1 MRSFV
6 IATVLGLTKFASAD
20 IGGSLTS
27 IHQERC
33 SGVLA
38 VRDLNGDAWKIG
50 QAIASGTYNST
61 GDECTLDKDSTGGVT
76 GCGHDFYSKDSGER
90 FKSEWDDMVGKYNG
104 IGSACE
110 KFNDALNKISQD
122 FQDPPSRSNQYVSSP
137 PNWKRSVAKILH
149 DSGCAIS
156 KNDDNLEQFLE
167 SFNYPFQQKLR
178 MENAR
183 TAAGDYED
191 KIADLQQ
198 KWKEERQALVDTMKK
213 HGDTMNRWITRADLE
228 AANHKYADATARLLG
243 GENSA
248 RAEIG
253 KVRASIS
260 KHAVDFEKLA
270 HKLKR
275 DSLRWSKL
283 NQIAGE
289 QERLDV
295 LTEIVRMNAYDVL
308 VTCLVNFQL
317 AYDDDDE

>member
-1 MRSFV
+1 MKTAIVGILLGISNFV
-6 IATVLGLTKFASAD
+6 IAD
-20 IGGSLTS
+20 IGGAVKPIST
-27 IHQERC
+27 ERC
-33 SGVLA
+33 NGKLA
-38 VRDLNGDAWKIG
+38 VRDTEGNQWKIG
-50 QAIASGTYNST
+50 GANAVNNETYS
-61 GDECTLDKDSTGGVT
+61 E
-76 GCGHDFYSKDSGER
+76 GHDFYSADSGNR
-90 FKSEWDDMVGKYNG
+90 FKSEWDEMVGQYRG
-104 IGSACE
+104 IDQACE

-122 FQDPPSRSNQYVSSP
+122 FVDPPSRTNQYVSSP
-137 PNWKRSVAKILH
+137 PNWKRAVTKILH

-156 KNDDNLEQFLE
+156 KHDDNLEQFLE

-183 TAAGDYED
+183 TASSDYAD

-198 KWKEERQALVDTMKK
+198 QWKNERQALVNTMKK
-213 HGDTMNRWITRADLE
+213 HGDTMNRWITKADLE
-228 AANHKYADATARLLG
+228 AANQKYADATARLLG
-243 GENSA
+243 DENSA
-248 RAEIG
+248 KAEIS
-253 KVRASIS
+253 KVRGSIS
-260 KHAVDFEKLA
+260 KHATDFEVLA

-317 AYDDDDE
+317 TYND

>member
-1 MRSFV
+1 MRGLV
-6 IATVLGLTKFASAD
+6 IATVLGLAKIATAD
-20 IGGSLTS
+20 IGGVAAP
-27 IHQERC
+27 IFQERC

-38 VRDLNGDAWKIG
+38 VRDLNGDAWQISG
-50 QAIASGTYNST
+50 EALAGTYNT
-61 GDECTLDKDSTGGVT
+61 TCDATAIAGMAGVSN
-76 GCGHDFYSKDSGER
+76 CGHDFYSEDSGER
-90 FKSEWDDMVGKYNG
+90 FKREWDDMVGKYNG

-317 AYDDDDE
+317 AYDDDE

>member
-1 MRSFV
+1 MRGFV
-6 IATVLGLTKFASAD
+6 IATVLGLAKIATAD
-20 IGGSLTS
+20 IGGVANP
-27 IHQERC
+27 IFQERC

-38 VRDLNGDAWKIG
+38 VRDLNGDAWQISG
-50 QAIASGTYNST
+50 EPLAGTYNT
-61 GDECTLDKDSTGGVT
+61 TCDQNAIAGMAGVSN
-76 GCGHDFYSKDSGER
+76 CGHDFYSEDSGER
-90 FKSEWDDMVGKYNG
+90 FKREWDDMVGKYNG

-317 AYDDDDE
+317 AYDDDE

>member
-1 MRSFV
+1 MKTAIVGILLGISNFV
-6 IATVLGLTKFASAD
+6 AAD
-20 IGGSLTS
+20 IGGAVKPIST
-27 IHQERC
+27 ERC
-33 SGVLA
+33 NGKLA
-38 VRDLNGDAWKIG
+38 VRDTNGNQWQLA
-50 QAIASGTYNST
+50 GTSAVNN
-61 GDECTLDKDSTGGVT
+61 VT
-76 GCGHDFYSKDSGER
+76 YAEGHDFYSEDSGNR
-90 FKSEWDDMVGKYNG
+90 FKSEWDEMVGQYRG
-104 IGSACE
+104 IDQACE

-122 FQDPPSRSNQYVSSP
+122 FVDPPSRTNQYVSSP
-137 PNWKRSVAKILH
+137 PNWKRAVTKILH

-156 KNDDNLEQFLE
+156 KHDDNLEQFLE

-183 TAAGDYED
+183 TAASDYAD

-198 KWKEERQALVDTMKK
+198 QWKDERQALVDTMKK
-213 HGDTMNRWITRADLE
+213 HGDTMNRWITKADLE
-228 AANHKYADATARLLG
+228 AANQKYADATARLLG
-243 GENSA
+243 DENSA
-248 RAEIG
+248 KAEIK
-253 KVRASIS
+253 KVRGSIS
-260 KHAVDFEKLA
+260 KHAVDFEVLA

-317 AYDDDDE
+317 TYND

>member
-1 MRSFV
+1 MRTTIVGILFAISK
-6 IATVLGLTKFASAD
+6 IATAD
-20 IGGSLTS
+20 IGGAVNPIST
-27 IHQERC
+27 ERC
-33 SGVLA
+33 NGKLA
-38 VRDLNGDAWKIG
+38 VRGEDGTEWKRSATNTVDTD
-50 QAIASGTYNST
+50 QY
-61 GDECTLDKDSTGGVT
+61 DK
-76 GCGHDFYSKDSGER
+76 GHDFYSDESGNR
-90 FKSEWDDMVGKYNG
+90 FKTEWDEMVGSYRG
-104 IGSACE
+104 IDQACE

-122 FQDPPSRSNQYVSSP
+122 FVDPPSRSNQYVSSP
-137 PNWKRSVAKILH
+137 PNWKRAVTKILH

-156 KNDDNLEQFLE
+156 KHDDNLEQFLE

-198 KWKEERQALVDTMKK
+198 QWKEERQALVDTMKK
-213 HGDTMNRWITRADLE
+213 HGDTMNRWITKADLE
-228 AANHKYADATARLLG
+228 AANQKYADATARLLG
-243 GENSA
+243 DENSA
-248 RAEIG
+248 KAEIK
-253 KVRASIS
+253 KVRGSIS
-260 KHAVDFEKLA
+260 KHAVDFEVLA

-317 AYDDDDE
+317 TYND

>member
-1 MRSFV
+1 MRGFV
-6 IATVLGLTKFASAD
+6 IATVLGLTKIAMAD

-38 VRDLNGDAWKIG
+38 VRDLNGDAWAIG
-50 QAIASGTYNST
+50 DADASGTYNST
-61 GDECTLDKDSTGGVT
+61 GCTLNEDSTGGVT

-90 FKSEWDDMVGKYNG
+90 FKREWDDMVGKYNG

-317 AYDDDDE
+317 AYDDDE

>member
-1 MRSFV
+1 MRGFV
-6 IATVLGLTKFASAD
+6 IATVLGLTKIAMAD

-38 VRDLNGDAWKIG
+38 VRDLNGDAWAIG
-50 QAIASGTYNST
+50 EDDASGTYNST
-61 GDECTLDKDSTGGVT
+61 GCTLNEDSTGGVT

-90 FKSEWDDMVGKYNG
+90 FKREWDDMVGKYNG

-317 AYDDDDE
+317 AYDDDQ

>member
-1 MRSFV
+1 MRGFV
-6 IATVLGLTKFASAD
+6 IATVLGLTKIAMAD

-38 VRDLNGDAWKIG
+38 VRDLNGDAWAIG
-50 QAIASGTYNST
+50 DAEASGTYNST
-61 GDECTLDKDSTGGVT
+61 GCTLNEDSTGGVT

-90 FKSEWDDMVGKYNG
+90 FKREWDDMVGKYNG

-317 AYDDDDE
+317 AYDDDE

>member
-6 IATVLGLTKFASAD
+6 IATVLGLTKFAMAD

-38 VRDLNGDAWKIG
+38 VRDLNGDWWRVG
-50 QAIASGTYNST
+50 DQPASAPYNT
-61 GDECTLDKDSTGGVT
+61 TECPLTAASADGVT

-90 FKSEWDDMVGKYNG
+90 FKREWDDMVGKYNG

-191 KIADLQQ
+191 KIAGLQQ

-317 AYDDDDE
+317 AYDDE